1 MLFQASSYPS
11 RPSHNTMTILCN
23 FNPAVHFSP
32 ISWFALLFPSAWE
45 PLALFCRYLV
55 THLMGADLNNI
66 IKCQKLTDDHV
77 QFLIYQI
84 LRGLKV
90 GGALKIHKSTEPPN
104 TSYQPESYIVNNWR
118 KAHWTMLTSLF
129 FVPQYIHSADIIH
142 RVSFYFYP
150 SPTIKQFSGLGLGRL
165 SDFNVAF

>member
-1 MLFQASSYPS
+1 MLFQAFSYPS
-11 RPSHNTMTILCN
+11 RPSHNTMTMLCN

-90 GGALKIHKSTEPPN
+90 RGALKIHKSTEPPN
-104 TSYQPESYIVNNWR
+104 TSYQPESNIVNNWR

-129 FVPQYIHSADIIH
+129 LCPTVHPFCRHHPQSKFLFLP
-142 RVSFYFYP
+142 VSHNKAVFRSWF
-150 SPTIKQFSGLGLGRL
+150 R
-165 SDFNVAF
+165 SDFRL